1 VVLGR
6 VNRGSWS
13 FCSWFLVM
21 MLVVVLGCRLK
32 MFFLAHGDFFR
43 VYVVGHVFV
52 FHAAVG
58 AWCVC
63 VCACVCVCVCACVAG
78 GGRKPTTQVALA
90 SYLRLTLTLS
100 PKP

>member
-1 VVLGR
+1 
-6 VNRGSWS
+6 
-13 FCSWFLVM
+13 M

-63 VCACVCVCVCACVAG
+63 VCVRVCVCVCVCVLVSLEVDANQRRRWHWQAIY
-78 GGRKPTTQVALA
+78 A
-90 SYLRLTLTLS
+90 
-100 PKP
+100 